1 MNMEI
6 DKGAASKSGGFFRET
21 FPLLVLLVAAAA
33 GVVLLARWMDAR
45 RPPTNASIEEENLYF
60 TGRAV
65 RRVSLGFN
73 GLVADWYWMRSLQYV
88 GRKIDALPENVP
100 LDNLGQLNLKLLAPL
115 LDTATTLDPE
125 FKEPYEYAA
134 MVLPG
139 VDVQEAIRITR
150 KGAAANPGTWRLYQY
165 LGYIYWRQGD
175 FQAASEAYRKGATIP
190 GAPMW
195 MESLRARMAAEGGSR
210 NLAREIYG
218 RMYEESEDKQVKDM
232 ARRRLLQVDSM
243 DERDE
248 LRRLMAAYSS
258 RSGHCPAEWRDLESL
273 LRARKWKVDA
283 DGAPLDP
290 AGTPYLLM
298 KDKCEVNL
306 DWKSQVPSG

>member
-1 MNMEI
+1 MNMET
-6 DKGAASKSGGFFRET
+6 DNRAASKSGQFFRET
-21 FPLLVLLVAAAA
+21 LPFLVLLIAATA
-33 GVVLLARWMDAR
+33 GVVFLARWMDAR
-45 RPPTNASIEEENLYF
+45 RPAPDARLEEENLYF

-88 GRKIDALPENVP
+88 GRKIDNLPENVA

-125 FKEPYEYAA
+125 FMEPYEYAA

-139 VDVQEAIRITR
+139 VDLPEAIRITK
-150 KGAAANPGTWRLYQY
+150 KGTDANPGAWRLYQY
-165 LGYIYWRQGD
+165 LGFIYWRQHD
-175 FQAASEAYRKGATIP
+175 FKAASEAYGKGATLP
-190 GAPMW
+190 GAPIW
-195 MESLRARMAAEGGSR
+195 MESMRARMAAEGGSR

-218 RMYEESEDKQVKDM
+218 RMYNESEDKQVKDM

-248 LRRLMAAYSS
+248 LRRLMNAYSS
-258 RSGHCPAEWRDLESL
+258 TSGHCPTSWRDLDNL
-273 LRARKWKVDA
+273 LRAAKWKVDST
-283 DGAPLDP
+283 GAPLDP
-290 AGTPYLLM
+290 AGTPYLLV
-298 KDKCEVNL
+298 KDKCDVNL
-306 DWKSQVPSG
+306 DWKSEVPSG